1 MNFILIIAPAGSINN
16 ETVFVGS
23 ISAVSRVRSFP
34 EQRLVIE
41 PTVFVI
47 CGGCCFYHKSGTLKK
62 GPMTIKKQLT
72 EGLNGVVAFT
82 VES

>member
-1 MNFILIIAPAGSINN
+1 MKMNFILIIAPAGSINN
-16 ETVFVGS
+16 ETVFV
-23 ISAVSRVRSFP
+23 
-34 EQRLVIE
+34 
-41 PTVFVI
+41 I
-47 CGGCCFYHKSGTLKK
+47 CSGCCFYHKSGTLKK